1 MLKWLLIIAAIL
13 IAIPL
18 ILWIIGS
25 LMPRDHV
32 VSRTLKLKQPVDAVW
47 GVISDYDRHG
57 EWQSGYTNVKRGPD
71 RNGKPI
77 YTMNA
82 GGMAMT
88 LELTEIAPPSKLI
101 STIADDALPF
111 GGTWTWELAPT
122 DEGCALTITER
133 GFVKPALFRV
143 IGGLFIGHDATINKT
158 LRDLA
163 KKFGEEPRIS

>member
-1 MLKWLLIIAAIL
+1 MKWLLIITAIL

-18 ILWIIGS
+18 ILWIIGFF
-25 LMPRDHV
+25 MPRDHV

-47 GVISDYDRHG
+47 AVISDYDRHA
-57 EWQSGYTNVKRGPD
+57 EWQSGYTDVKRLPD

-77 YTMNA
+77 YSMNA
-82 GGMAMT
+82 GGMKMT

-101 STIADDALPF
+101 STIADDTLPF

-122 DEGCALTITER
+122 NEGCTLTITER

-163 KKFGEEPRIS
+163 KKFGEEPRLS